1 MNKFNR
7 AAINYFGEKKN
18 REYLKSKLITYFSS
32 GKYVG
37 YPGTSKI
44 CAEYINKTLDKHMY
58 SYIQLVER
66 DFLYTP
72 LVTERYPSDQ
82 NPGDQ
87 VACLNMKF
95 TEHMIDLIEGD
106 LLNWDR
112 RQEYVGNASYTVNDG
127 LNASSKTI
135 VGHAPRSVLRDKD
148 TRIVDDP
155 MFHYHTKSDIWG
167 GVVGGGENT
176 TNNAIKL
183 ASIPNNILN
192 ANGQPSDFNSSK
204 WIEMFSTR
212 PSNQQNLAS
221 TSSWQSSAVQIPD
234 RANRADDI
242 NKKTCEIKGFKF
254 ARANKLQPLSAET
267 KSADAEVNK
276 WWYPVSPL
284 NTIRD
289 DPVGEL
295 NRDRGVE
302 SGGISQ
308 RNQVEFPYGNASG
321 WGGISFPQQKQ
332 SFWRGSSLVQNV
344 THSTRE
350 SNPNESRRFTQH
362 PLHVSGTQ
370 PLYSAVPS
378 AKGFVFDTSDTATQE
393 NDCPVS
399 GSLRTYHRNVVSE
412 GFSSKSPQNIELPSG
427 KKQGNSLAAY
437 SPTNKEISSGHSFS
451 GVIDPTNLGDENNRF
466 TGESPEFAGNHLDR
480 LLGTPYIQ
488 TLNTQYGDAPRQQAV
503 SSCYD
508 RGKYGAKM
516 LAGGERS
523 SPCKSSAFAKPDS
536 EFSGARPQNS
546 VMFWQIG
553 DGFVDQKNDALM
565 ERLNSRRIFRS
576 FNRGCDFKEVKTP
589 DGKSITITNPHGN
602 SASDQIPWFERA
614 LYNRYYERDVE
625 EAVGG
630 FELDN
635 LSRGY
640 GKDMMSLYCRV
651 QKKNLNPL
659 SCGKTNPPYPKGN
672 REIPLPSGYNQVTYE
687 NSNKTYPPWAFYS
700 PK

>member
-7 AAINYFGEKKN
+7 AAINYFGEKTN

-44 CAEYINKTLDKHMY
+44 CASYINKTLDTHLH
-58 SYIQLVER
+58 SFVQQVER

-95 TEHMIDLIEGD
+95 TEHMIDLVEGD
-106 LLNWDR
+106 LLNWER
-112 RQEYVGNASYTVNDG
+112 RQEYAGNASYTLNDG

-176 TNNAIKL
+176 KNNAIKT
-183 ASIPNNILN
+183 ASVPNNVLF
-192 ANGQPSDFNSSK
+192 AEGQPSEFNSSK
-204 WIEMFSTR
+204 WIEMFGSKPCTL
-212 PSNQQNLAS
+212 PQNLAS
-221 TSSWQSSAVQIPD
+221 TSSWQSSAVQLPD
-234 RANRADDI
+234 RSSRVDDV

-254 ARANKLQPLSAET
+254 ARANKLQPLSSET

-276 WWYPVSPL
+276 WWYPVSAVAC
-284 NTIRD
+284 IRD

-302 SGGISQ
+302 SGGITQ

-321 WGGISFPQQKQ
+321 W
-332 SFWRGSSLVQNV
+332 RGSSLVQNS

-350 SNPNESRRFTQH
+350 SNQNESRRFMQH
-362 PLHVSGTQ
+362 PVHPAGTQ

-378 AKGFVFDTSDTATQE
+378 AKGFVFDTSDCGSE
-393 NDCPVS
+393 DS
-399 GSLRTYHRNVVSE
+399 SLRSYHRNVVSE
-412 GFSSKSPQNIELPSG
+412 GFNNKPNKNAVCEGFSSGAKTTQNNIELSNSQQ
-427 KKQGNSLAAY
+427 KRQGNSLCSY
-437 SPTNKEISSGHSFS
+437 SPTNVEISSGHSFS

-516 LAGGERS
+516 LAG
-523 SPCKSSAFAKPDS
+523 KPDS
-536 EFSGARPQNS
+536 EFSGSRPQNS

-553 DGFVDQKNDALM
+553 DGFVDQKNDPLM
-565 ERLNSRRIFRS
+565 ERLQTRRIFRS
-576 FNRGCDFKEVKTP
+576 FNRGCDFKEGESSGNTNAKKVTM
-589 DGKSITITNPHGN
+589 TNPHGN

-625 EAVGG
+625 ESVGG

-651 QKKNLNPL
+651 QKKNLNPM
-659 SCGKTNPPYPKGN
+659 SCGKTDPPYPKGN